1 MKGQLIVFAIL
12 ALVFLFQNGEAR
24 WAPTSNLPA
33 PVEQEEAKNYARLRF
48 PMRVR
53 KDIMDDQEEVELLD
67 IVSRLVSHL
76 TSNEINKH

>member
-1 MKGQLIVFAIL
+1 MKGQLIIVFAIL
-12 ALVFLFQNGEAR
+12 VVLFQNGEAR